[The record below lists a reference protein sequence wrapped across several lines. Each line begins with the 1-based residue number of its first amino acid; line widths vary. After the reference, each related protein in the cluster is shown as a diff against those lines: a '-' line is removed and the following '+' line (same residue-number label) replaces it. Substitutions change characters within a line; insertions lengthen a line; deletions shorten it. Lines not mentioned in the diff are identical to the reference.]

1 MTSSPVTGPDEGRRT
16 SGLAVLGTSVAGI
29 GAAATAAAASL
40 CCVGPAVVSIVG
52 VSGAVAAASLKP
64 YRVFLIL
71 GSMALLGV
79 AFWLTYQ
86 PRTASGT
93 GGAACPTRAGRVSR
107 RIVWIAAAVWL
118 VAVFLPSLLSLFP

>member
-1 MTSSPVTGPDEGRRT
+1 MTSPVSTPSEEQRG
-16 SGLAVLGTSVAGI
+16 SGFAVVGTSVAGI

-52 VSGAVAAASLKP
+52 VSGAVAAAGLKP
-64 YRVFLIL
+64 YRPFLIL

-86 PRTASGT
+86 PRTAA
-93 GGAACPTRAGRVSR
+93 GAGAVACPTRAGRMSR
-107 RIVWIAAAVWL
+107 RIVWIAAVVWL
-118 VAVFLPSLLSLFP
+118 VAVLLPSIVSLLQ